1 MKLCTFEV
9 ATHLGRHSRLGAFR
23 SGRIVDLNFA
33 TAWYLAQQGEPEPQ
47 RLADALVPANFQ
59 DFLCAGLRSLHS
71 AEELFL
77 GAGPNPADWWKLERP
92 PRGPNDETLVYRP
105 EEVRLRPPV
114 PGPGRLGSDE
124 EVRCDGGPRCE
135 WKLAAVIGKAG
146 ANIRRSEAMQ
156 HVAGFTAVI
165 DFGALGTAIG
175 PYLVTRDRVPNP
187 YELDAAAYIN
197 GEAYKRT
204 SSGLLRPRFEDL
216 IEAASRG
223 KGVQPGEVI
232 ASCLPLELP
241 VYAGDV
247 VELEIAQI
255 GTLRSRVV

>member
-9 ATHLGRHSRLGAFR
+9 ATHVGRHCRLGLLR
-23 SGRIVDLNFA
+23 SGRIIDLNFA

-47 RLADALVPANFQ
+47 QLANALVPSSLS
-59 DFLCAGLRSLHS
+59 DFLSAGLRARHH
-71 AEELFL
+71 AEELFG
-77 GAGPNPADWWKLERP
+77 GAGPTPADWWKLDP
-92 PRGPNDETLVYRP
+92 APRGPNDETLVYRP

-114 PGPGRLGSDE
+114 PAPGRMGNDE

-156 HVAGFTAVI
+156 HVAGFTAII

-175 PYLVTRDRVPNP
+175 PYLVTHDRVPNP
-187 YELDAAAYIN
+187 YGLDAAAYIN

-204 SSGLLRPRFEDL
+204 NSSLVRPRFEDL

-223 KGVQPGEVI
+223 KGVRPGEVI
-232 ASCLPLELP
+232 ASSLPLELP

-255 GTLRSRVV
+255 GTLRSRVL

>member
-1 MKLCTFEV
+1 MKLCTFVV
-9 ATHLGRHSRLGAFR
+9 ATQVGRICRLGAFR

-47 RLADALVPANFQ
+47 RLANALVPSNLQ
-59 DFLCAGLRSLHS
+59 DFLGAGQRSRHT

-77 GAGPNPADWWKLERP
+77 GAGPNPADWWKAEP
-92 PRGPNDETLVYRP
+92 APRGPNDETLVYRP
-105 EEVRLRPPV
+105 EDVRLRAPV
-114 PGPGRLGSDE
+114 PGPGRLGSNDE
-124 EVRCDGGPRCE
+124 IRCEGGPRCE

-146 ANIRRSEAMQ
+146 ANIRRSQAME
-156 HVAGFTAVI
+156 HVAGFTAII
-165 DFGALGTAIG
+165 DFGSLGTAIG
-175 PYLVTRDRVPNP
+175 PYLVTHDRVPNP
-187 YELDAAAYIN
+187 YGLDAAAYIN

-204 SSGLLRPRFEDL
+204 NSDQLRPRFEDL

-223 KGVQPGEVI
+223 KGVRPGEVI

-241 VYAGDV
+241 VYAGDT